1 MIPLTDEN
9 PTLRTPI
16 MTWLILGAMFAVWLV
31 VQGGGLPGTD
41 LQLATSVCNSEWFPA
56 S

>member
-1 MIPLTDEN
+1 MIPVSDEN

-16 MTWLILGAMFAVWLV
+16 MTWLILGAMFAVWLI
-31 VQGGGLPGTD
+31 VQHGGFDPD
-41 LQLATSVCNSEWFPA
+41 VLARTVCNFGMVPA